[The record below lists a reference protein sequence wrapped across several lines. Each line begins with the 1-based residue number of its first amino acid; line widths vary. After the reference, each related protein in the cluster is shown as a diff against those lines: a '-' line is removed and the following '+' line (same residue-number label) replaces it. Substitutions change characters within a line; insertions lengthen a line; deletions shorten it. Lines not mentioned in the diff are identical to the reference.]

1 MKRLLLICGAAALL
15 CACQPKGFV
24 LDGSIDNAEGAKV
37 SLIDASTQQE
47 VNNARIENGKF
58 RMEGSVDAPGRYI
71 LQIDTNDPDTPSDK
85 ADAQKI
91 FATDFYLENSKIA
104 ISADTRTLP
113 TIYWQEGR
121 VTEPALVTGSR
132 QEELRRA
139 LDERRK
145 EVNARLNGLY
155 KRMSAEYYIPLEEGR
170 AEEARKAGVEI
181 VRAEQQAQ
189 DERTQI
195 MIEFAREHP
204 EAAVSFDEISYLMG
218 GLTSL
223 TAAEVDEY
231 LAILAPAWE
240 GTPQFEQ
247 LKGLAGMTKRLAVGE
262 PYIDCEFYNLDGE
275 KVKLSTVIPQGRYVM
290 LEFWASWCG
299 PCRGEIPHLKHIR
312 EIYPDFDIISISV
325 DEKDADW
332 KRALNEEKMDWVQ
345 LRDEGFTAGKAFSE
359 YQVMG
364 IPCCLVLDPQG
375 RFYKVNMRGAYLDAF
390 LQELYGR

>member
-1 MKRLLLICGAAALL
+1 
-15 CACQPKGFV
+15 
-24 LDGSIDNAEGAKV
+24 
-37 SLIDASTQQE
+37 
-47 VNNARIENGKF
+47 
-58 RMEGSVDAPGRYI
+58 
-71 LQIDTNDPDTPSDK
+71 
-85 ADAQKI
+85 
-91 FATDFYLENSKIA
+91 
-104 ISADTRTLP
+104 
-113 TIYWQEGR
+113 
-121 VTEPALVTGSR
+121 
-132 QEELRRA
+132 
-139 LDERRK
+139 
-145 EVNARLNGLY
+145 
-155 KRMSAEYYIPLEEGR
+155 
-170 AEEARKAGVEI
+170 
-181 VRAEQQAQ
+181 
-189 DERTQI
+189 
-195 MIEFAREHP
+195 
-204 EAAVSFDEISYLMG
+204 MG

-312 EIYPDFDIISISV
+312 EVYPDFDIVSVSV
-325 DEKDADW
+325 DDKDADW
-332 KRALNEEKMDWVQ
+332 KRALKEEKMDWVQ

>member
-145 EVNARLNGLY
+145 EVDARLNGLY
-155 KRMSAEYYIPLEEGR
+155 KRMSEEYYIPLEEGR

-312 EIYPDFDIISISV
+312 EVYPDFDIVSVSV
-325 DEKDADW
+325 DDKDADW
-332 KRALNEEKMDWVQ
+332 KRALKEEKMDWVQ

-364 IPCCLVLDPQG
+364 IPCCIVLDPQG
-375 RFYKVNMRGAYLDAF
+375 RFCKVNMRGAYLDAF

>member
-37 SLIDASTQQE
+37 SLIGASTQQE
-47 VNNARIENGKF
+47 VNNARIEKGKL

-155 KRMSAEYYIPLEEGR
+155 KRMSEEYYIPLEEGR

-312 EIYPDFDIISISV
+312 EVYPDFDIVSVSV
-325 DEKDADW
+325 DDKDADW
-332 KRALNEEKMDWVQ
+332 KRALKEEKMDWVQ

-364 IPCCLVLDPQG
+364 IPCCIVLDPQG
-375 RFYKVNMRGAYLDAF
+375 RFCKVNMRGAYLDAF

>member
-15 CACQPKGFV
+15 CACHPKGFV

-155 KRMSAEYYIPLEEGR
+155 KRMSEEYYIPLEEGR

-312 EIYPDFDIISISV
+312 EVYPDFDIVSVSV
-325 DEKDADW
+325 DDKDADW
-332 KRALNEEKMDWVQ
+332 KRALKEEKMDWVQ